1 MPMVGMAGRK
11 TARVPRAAY
20 EQELPSLQ
28 TERVKLQEWAVRTDT
43 SQARGSSWRTT
54 TSAGPA

>member
-1 MPMVGMAGRK
+1 MGGTAGRK
-11 TARVPRAAY
+11 TARVPRTAY

-28 TERVKLQEWAVRTDT
+28 TELVKLQEWAVHTDIP
-43 SQARGSSWRTT
+43 QARGSSWRAT